1 GFAPQDSAQR
11 VALSPEAVAMKMR
24 IKVMR
29 LLRERDAQNYLLGVA
44 KRYNIPEQETEQTRS
59 ALADYMRGL
68 KEAGYDED

>member
-1 GFAPQDSAQR
+1 
-11 VALSPEAVAMKMR
+11 
-24 IKVMR
+24 MR

-59 ALADYMRGL
+59 ALADYMRDL